1 MRSNSPE
8 QMHREWLEL
17 VDTDGPFLAAPVL
30 KRAWPQGMPLLK
42 NLENGQQR
50 AAELRQEKAL
60 FEAAWDEWHR
70 VRVGSESRGGCD
82 TEIS

>member
-1 MRSNSPE
+1 MMVRNRRSNQRMRSNSPE

-42 NLENGQQR
+42 TLEKDR
-50 AAELRQEKAL
+50 KS
-60 FEAAWDEWHR
+60 
-70 VRVGSESRGGCD
+70 VV
-82 TEIS
+82 